1 MALRI
6 SCPHCATP
14 HRLADPYPQPG
25 SEIQCTGCGRAL
37 AITYPMGLVD
47 KLRERGA
54 RFQGE
59 STATPA
65 PVTPILEPLSAP
77 LAGDEERTI
86 MARGD
91 LHAESP
97 TSPLEDHEDEG
108 ALNTGT
114 LNTGTVP
121 SEPLPVR
128 PATKKLPP
136 RKPPPPAKKA
146 KKKGSWLW
154 RIGCLGLITVGAGTA
169 TVIGTIWFY
178 SQDLPTLETLETYRP
193 PAVTVV
199 YDNKGQVLGEIYE
212 QRRYVVPIETIPV
225 HVQEAFLAAEDAN
238 FYNHHGV
245 DPVGIMRAIGR
256 NAKQGEMA
264 QGASTITQQVARN
277 FLLTSEKKLSR
288 KIKEAILATRIET
301 AFTKERI
308 LYLYL
313 NQIYL
318 GSGAYGVE
326 AASRIYFD
334 KNVEELT
341 LAEGALL
348 AGLPQR
354 PSDYSPHHSWDQ
366 AKGRQ
371 SYVLGQMRD
380 KGFITVPEYD
390 EAMAEDIRIVKTDNP
405 IRKLAPYYTEHV
417 RRHLVDE
424 YGFDRVYN
432 EGLIVHTTCD
442 LDLQVVAQEAVT
454 RNVTDLDNKLGWRG
468 APETLEG
475 DDAINARLATQETAM
490 RDADQFREDNAR
502 RNPMPDHSSL
512 FEGERY
518 EAVVL
523 EVEKKHAIV
532 GIGDN
537 KAIVPL
543 SWTTW
548 GYEPNV
554 KKSWRHRT
562 NSGMT
567 DTIKRGDVV
576 TIEVMTLD
584 SQTEKKLDGYD
595 PAVGLPAVKLYQAP
609 DLQGALL
616 SYDLT
621 SGAVLAM
628 VGGVDIEESEFNRA
642 IQSKRQ
648 VGSTMKPLVYAAAIE
663 SEKFSV
669 ASMLLDAPVTYFDHN
684 EEKIW
689 KPGNFGSDYLGPI
702 TMRKALA
709 LSRNV
714 CTVRV
719 MEVLKTETVLEFGK
733 RLGIESPMQNDMSMA
748 LGSSSLSMTELARA
762 YSVLAPPYGQKVE
775 PYFIESVEDRD
786 GNKLEEHQPIPNEQV
801 VDPAVGGIG
810 TWLLRH
816 VATGGTGARSNSLG
830 THVAGKTGTTN
841 DYKDTWFVGFSPEV
855 ITAVWVG
862 YDTPRSMGY
871 GSTGS
876 YVALPMWIDYMAVAW
891 PKERDYPFPEIPGVT
906 YASIDE
912 TTGGVVTSGG
922 RGMPFLPGTVP
933 TGQRIEAGQ
942 VSTEDF
948 LTGGF

>member
-1 MALRI
+1 M
-6 SCPHCATP
+6 
-14 HRLADPYPQPG
+14 
-25 SEIQCTGCGRAL
+25 
-37 AITYPMGLVD
+37 AITYPVGLVD

-59 STATPA
+59 SSAPT
-65 PVTPILEPLSAP
+65 PVTPELSPISVPSGPLPA
-77 LAGDEERTI
+77 DEERTL
-86 MARGD
+86 MAREG
-91 LHAESP
+91 LHPESP
-97 TSPLEDHEDEG
+97 TAPMEDVEHPGLD
-108 ALNTGT
+108 
-114 LNTGTVP
+114 P
-121 SEPLPVR
+121 SAPLPT
-128 PATKKLPP
+128 PIPP
-136 RKPPPPAKKA
+136 SRKPPAKPPKPPR
-146 KKKGSWLW
+146 KKGSWLK
-154 RIGCLGLITVGAGTA
+154 RIGCLGVLTLLVGAGTFVG
-169 TVIGTIWFY
+169 TVTYY
-178 SQDLPTLETLETYRP
+178 SQDLPTLETLATYRP

-199 YDNKGQVLGEIYE
+199 YDNQGQVLGEIYE
-212 QRRYVVPIETIPV
+212 QRRYVVELQQIPP
-225 HVQEAFLAAEDAN
+225 HVQNAFIAAEDAN
-238 FYNHHGV
+238 FHNHHGV

-256 NAKQGEMA
+256 NAKQGQMA

-301 AFTKERI
+301 AFTKEHI

-334 KNVEELT
+334 KHVEELT
-341 LAEGALL
+341 LAEGAIL

-354 PSDYSPHHSWDQ
+354 PSDYSPHHSWEQ

-371 SYVLGQMRD
+371 SYVLGQMLD
-380 KGFITVPEYD
+380 KEFISQTEYD
-390 EAMAEDIRIVKTDNP
+390 DAMAEEIRIVKTENP
-405 IRKLAPYYTEHV
+405 IRLLAPYYTEHV
-417 RRHLVDE
+417 RRHLVEE
-424 YGFDRVYN
+424 YGFERVYN
-432 EGLIVHTTCD
+432 EGLIVHTTCN
-442 LDLQVVAQEAVT
+442 LELQQAAQEAVT
-454 RNVTDLDNKLGWRG
+454 RNVTTLDNKLGWRG

-475 DDAINARLATQETAM
+475 PAIQARLETQETAM

-502 RNPMPDHSSL
+502 RNPMPEASQL
-512 FEGERY
+512 WEGERF

-523 EVEKKHAIV
+523 EVEKKHALV
-532 GIGDN
+532 GIGRHRV
-537 KAIVPL
+537 IVPL

-548 GYEPNV
+548 GYEPNINR
-554 KKSWRHRT
+554 SWRSRT
-562 NSGMT
+562 NDSMNT
-567 DTIKRGDVV
+567 TLKVGDVV
-576 TIEVMTLD
+576 TVEVVTLD
-584 SQTEKKLDGYD
+584 SQTEKNLQGYD
-595 PAVGLPAVKLYQAP
+595 PAVGLPAATLYQAP

-642 IQSKRQ
+642 IQARRQ
-648 VGSTMKPLVYAAAIE
+648 VGSTFKPIVYSAAVE
-663 SEKFSV
+663 SRQFTV
-669 ASMLLDAPVTYFDHN
+669 GSMLLDAPVTYFDHN

-689 KPGNFGSDYLGPI
+689 KPGNFGSEYLGPI

-719 MEVLKTETVLEFGK
+719 MEVLKTETVLDFAR
-733 RLGIESPMQNDMSMA
+733 RLGITSPMADDMSMA
-748 LGSSSLSMTELARA
+748 LGSASLSMTELARA
-762 YSVLAPPYGQKVE
+762 YSVLAPPYGEKVE

-786 GNKLEEHQPIPNEQV
+786 GIVLEKHEKTPNEQV
-801 VDPAVGGIG
+801 LDPAIGGIG
-810 TWLLRH
+810 TWLLRG
-816 VATGGTGARSNSLG
+816 VATSGTGARSNSLG

-876 YVALPMWIDYMAVAW
+876 YVALPMWIDYMAQAW

-912 TTGGVVTSGG
+912 SNGRVVKSGG

-933 TGQRIEAGQ
+933 TGQAVEAGQ
-942 VSTEDF
+942 VTGEE
-948 LTGGF
+948 LMTGGF